1 MKPRTLRAL
10 GPVIL
15 IVAAVVA
22 IVIGLAY
29 GGGAAP
35 LDLGDPGPL
44 ARWGLPIA
52 KMFVNISL
60 AGALGALVM
69 ALFAFKP
76 GDRAYDVLLDTAS
89 FSAAALT
96 VASGA
101 AAFFNFIL
109 VFNPQVS
116 LGPDFGQ
123 QLGRYLTDN
132 PLGTAWLLTVIGAA
146 VLTVLTFAWRS
157 WLATLFAAVLTV
169 VVAMPMVTQGHA
181 GDLANHNLAVS
192 SLGMHVIGAGMW
204 IGGLLAVV
212 IVRPHVKAITTTL
225 QRYSSLA
232 LAAFIVVAAS
242 GVVRAFTG
250 LGDWQYLFSPYGV
263 LVIAKVIALL
273 MLGIFGALYR
283 TKLIAKT
290 DTAKTA
296 KPFWALVALE
306 LAVMGIASG
315 VAAAL
320 ARTPSPVALLSTG
333 VSRTPAERLSNAPL
347 PPELTLPRWFSEWN
361 IDILWLSVGI
371 GGIVLYL
378 MGVYRLHRR
387 GDRWPIYRTVFWIV
401 GMLLLIWV
409 TCGPINAYQAYL
421 FSVHMMGHMLLAMAI
436 PLLLVFGSAVTLL
449 LRAVD
454 KRRDGT
460 RGVREWVLWAIHSPY
475 SKVITHPIVAAG
487 IFVGSLWLFYY
498 SDLFRWALYDHVG
511 HIWMVAHF
519 LISGYLF
526 VLTLVGIDPIPF
538 RLPYAGRLITLVAVA
553 AMHAFFGMA
562 IMMNEGLMAAE
573 WYGSMGRAWG
583 NTPMEDQYVGGGI
596 AWSIGE
602 IPTLITGI
610 VIAIQWSRSDERLQR
625 SRDRHADRTGD
636 AELEEYN
643 AKLAKMAERDAERT
657 A

>member
-22 IVIGLAY
+22 VVISLAY

-35 LDLGDPGPL
+35 LDLGDPGPV

-52 KMFVNISL
+52 KLFVNLSL
-60 AGALGALVM
+60 AAALGALVL

-76 GDRAYDVLLDTAS
+76 SDRAYDVLLDLAS
-89 FSAAALT
+89 FSAALLT
-96 VASGA
+96 VSAGT

-132 PLGTAWLLTVIGAA
+132 PLGTAWLLTTIGAA
-146 VLTVLTFAWRS
+146 VLTMLTFAWRS
-157 WLATLFAAVLTV
+157 WLATLFAAGLAFVT
-169 VVAMPMVTQGHA
+169 AMPMVTQGHA

-192 SLGMHVIGAGMW
+192 SLGMHVIGAAVW
-204 IGGLLAVV
+204 IGGLIAVV
-212 IVRPHVKAITTTL
+212 MVRPHVTRITTTL

-232 LAAFIVVAAS
+232 LFAFVVVAAS

-263 LVIAKVIALL
+263 LVIIKVLTLIALGV
-273 MLGIFGALYR
+273 LGAMYR

-290 DTAKTA
+290 DNPKSAA
-296 KPFWALVALE
+296 PFWGLVALE
-306 LAVMGIASG
+306 LAIMGIASG

-333 VSRTPAERLSNAPL
+333 ATRTPAERLTNASL
-347 PPELTLPRWFSEWN
+347 PPELTAERWFTQWN
-361 IDILWLSVGI
+361 IDILWLAVAAF
-371 GGIVLYL
+371 GIVLYL
-378 MGVYRLHRR
+378 IGVYRLRRR
-387 GDRWPIYRTVFWIV
+387 GDHWPIYRTILWII
-401 GMLLLIWV
+401 GMLLLVWV

-421 FSVHMMGHMLLAMAI
+421 FSVHMMGHMLLTMAI
-436 PLLLVFGSAVTLL
+436 PLCLVFGSAVTLL

-454 KRRDGT
+454 KRHDGT
-460 RGVREWVLWAIHSPY
+460 RGVREWVLWAIHSPF
-475 SKVITHPIVAAG
+475 SKFVTHPIVAAA

-498 SDLFRWALYDHVG
+498 SDLFRWSLYDHLG

-519 LISGYLF
+519 LISGYIF

-538 RLPYAGRLITLVAVA
+538 RFPYAGRLITLIAVA

-573 WYGSMGRAWG
+573 WYGSMGRTWG
-583 NTPMEDQYVGGGI
+583 DTPMQDQYVGGGI

-610 VIAIQWSRSDERLQR
+610 VIAIQWSRSDERQQR

-636 AELEEYN
+636 AELAEYN
-643 AKLAKMAERDAERT
+643 AKLAQIAQRDAQRGE
-657 A
+657 

>member
-1 MKPRTLRAL
+1 M
-10 GPVIL
+10 
-15 IVAAVVA
+15 
-22 IVIGLAY
+22 
-29 GGGAAP
+29 
-35 LDLGDPGPL
+35 
-44 ARWGLPIA
+44 
-52 KMFVNISL
+52 
-60 AGALGALVM
+60 
-69 ALFAFKP
+69 
-76 GDRAYDVLLDTAS
+76 LL
-89 FSAAALT
+89 
-96 VASGA
+96 
-101 AAFFNFIL
+101 
-109 VFNPQVS
+109 
-116 LGPDFGQ
+116 
-123 QLGRYLTDN
+123 
-132 PLGTAWLLTVIGAA
+132 
-146 VLTVLTFAWRS
+146 
-157 WLATLFAAVLTV
+157 
-169 VVAMPMVTQGHA
+169 
-181 GDLANHNLAVS
+181 
-192 SLGMHVIGAGMW
+192 
-204 IGGLLAVV
+204 
-212 IVRPHVKAITTTL
+212 
-225 QRYSSLA
+225 RYSSLA
-232 LAAFIVVAAS
+232 LAAFIVVALS

-273 MLGIFGALYR
+273 ALGLFGAMYR

-290 DTAKTA
+290 DSAKTA
-296 KPFWALVALE
+296 APFWGLVALE

-333 VSRTPAERLSNAPL
+333 VSRTPAERLTNAPL
-347 PPELTLPRWFSEWN
+347 PPELTIDRWFSEWN
-361 IDILWLSVGI
+361 IDILWLSFAV

-387 GDRWPIYRTVFWIV
+387 GDHWPIYRTVLWIL

-409 TCGPINAYQAYL
+409 TSGPINAYQAYL

-436 PLLLVFGSAVTLL
+436 PLCLVFGSAITLL

-460 RGVREWVLWAIHSPY
+460 RGVREWVMWAIHSPY
-475 SKVITHPIVAAG
+475 SKVITHPIVAAA

-498 SDLFRWALYDHVG
+498 TDLFRWALYDHLG

-538 RLPYAGRLITLVAVA
+538 RFPHAGRLITLVAVA

-573 WYGSMGRAWG
+573 WYGSMGRTWG
-583 NTPMEDQYVGGGI
+583 NTPMADQYVGGGI

-643 AKLAKMAERDAERT
+643 AKLAYMAERDAARGK
-657 A
+657 